1 MPRSDLAAPALMG
14 AVAGARS
21 MTPLAAVSLA
31 AQARRLPRHNG
42 AQHLLEKPWV
52 TAGALALAV
61 GELFGDKMKTAPDR
75 IVAPGLAA
83 RLVTGA
89 VAGAALAPRENRVT
103 AAAVGAVAAVAA
115 SYVTFAARMKAL
127 RRYGQT
133 KSGLVEDAIVVASA
147 LAVVGLA
154 YRASKA
160 R

>member
-1 MPRSDLAAPALMG
+1 MTRSEFAAPILMG

-31 AQARRLPRHNG
+31 AGAHRLPRGNG
-42 AQHLLEKPWV
+42 APPVIARPWAM
-52 TAGALALAV
+52 AGALALAV

-75 IVAPGLAA
+75 IVVAGLAA

-89 VAGAALAPRENRVT
+89 VAGAALAPKEDRAV
-103 AAAVGAVAAVAA
+103 AAAVGAIAAVAA

-147 LAVVGLA
+147 LAIVGLA
-154 YRASKA
+154 YRASTA